1 MKPCEYGMVVTSHAV
16 ASAAGLEIL
25 KDGGNAI
32 DAAVAAGFTIA
43 VCDPSNTGIAG
54 YGGSLVAYLSSE
66 QRVVCLDYNTR
77 APAAVREDT
86 FEVNPE
92 PDGTLSVPD
101 HEHVYG
107 ATAIGVPGVVAGLCE
122 SLERWGTLRLS
133 RVTAPAIRAAREGF
147 ALNQSTADLLQQS
160 AGVFA
165 RFPATRDLLNV
176 DPDCAQFPELAD
188 ALEVLAQ
195 EGADGFYKGDLARC
209 IIQSLQ
215 AEGSLLTLEDFSSYR
230 PHVREC
236 VHVGYRGHEVY
247 TPPLANG
254 GLTILQMLRV
264 LEAWGKYDE
273 HRRLET
279 AKACW
284 ERRLRLYGDY
294 GSVES
299 ENELGDEVIGS
310 LREHVERHEH
320 ASWEGIDYGTDPYLW
335 TIHLDVADTQG
346 NVVALTQTHGGS
358 WGSYWTAPGT
368 GLLFGHGLARFDP
381 RPGLPNSLGPGKSPL
396 HNMAPLLVMRE
407 GHPRAV
413 LGTPGGRTILNNELW
428 FLMQLLDQ
436 KKSLAEALASPRL
449 NVEST
454 NRVEYEPT
462 FPPDQLAEL
471 SSLGHRLGVK
481 DRIGGPAHGII
492 LGDSRNQLTGATD
505 PRGQG
510 LVAAE

>member
-1 MKPCEYGMVVTSHAV
+1 MTQYEYGMVVTSHAV

-25 KDGGNAI
+25 KEGGNAV
-32 DAAVAAGFTIA
+32 DAAVAAAFTIA

-54 YGGSLVAYLSSE
+54 YGGSLVAYISSE
-66 QRVVCLDYNTR
+66 QHVVCLDYNTR
-77 APAAVREDT
+77 APAAASEDM
-86 FEVNPE
+86 FEVKVE
-92 PDGTLSVPD
+92 PDGTSSVPD

-122 SLERWGTLRLS
+122 ALERWGTLPLS

-147 ALNQSTADLLQQS
+147 ALNRSTADLLQQS
-160 AGVFA
+160 AEVFA
-165 RFPATRDLLNV
+165 RFPATRDLFNV
-176 DPDCAQFPELAD
+176 DPDRARFPELAD
-188 ALEVLAQ
+188 TLEVLAQ
-195 EGADGFYKGDLARC
+195 EGADGFYRGDLARR
-209 IIQSLQ
+209 IVSSLQ
-215 AEGSLLTLEDFSSYR
+215 AEGSLLTLEDFASYR
-230 PHVREC
+230 PHVREA
-236 VHVGYRGHEVY
+236 VGIDYRGHEVY
-247 TPPLANG
+247 ATPLANG
-254 GLTILQMLRV
+254 GLTTLQMLRV
-264 LEAWGKYDE
+264 LEGWSDYDE

-294 GSVES
+294 GSVEA
-299 ENELGDEVIGS
+299 ENELGDEVISS
-310 LREHVERHEH
+310 LREHVEERDC
-320 ASWEGIDYGTDPYLW
+320 AVWEGIDYGSDPYLW

-358 WGSYWTAPGT
+358 WGSCWTARGT

-407 GHPRAV
+407 GRPWAA

-428 FLMQLLDQ
+428 FLVQLLDQ
-436 KKSLAEALASPRL
+436 KKPLAEALASPRL
-449 NVEST
+449 HVEST

-462 FPPDQLAEL
+462 FPPDQLEPL
-471 SSLGHRLGVK
+471 SSLGHRLEVK

-492 LGDSRNQLTGATD
+492 LGDAQGQLIGATD

-510 LVAAE
+510 LVAAA